1 MSKVF
6 TLYVQDLRQEC
17 NVYFVQVKW
26 HSKIKDVKDLLYST
40 TGIPPSRQ
48 QLFQSNCA
56 VPLSSSLTL
65 HCLSIDRS
73 GYTLRLS
80 VIDTNVIGA
89 PGFILNHAQETSL
102 DQECSNILADIR
114 TGLRR
119 ENAPIKTDVLDCTGG
134 VYFMRALCGRKVAVF
149 KPFDEEQGMPNNTKG
164 YHGTG
169 DSGLRLFSKPG
180 YGCVREVAAYIM
192 DVDNFCN
199 VPPTMLVHCE
209 HPILHYPEHGGSKG
223 HPYPKLGSL
232 QKFVHAT
239 DTFEDVGQRLLSD
252 FEVQKV
258 ALLDL
263 RLLNGDRNASNIL
276 AVKKYLD
283 DSDGLFCHNSCN
295 DNDICST
302 RNRLDFH
309 TKKSAIS
316 DGESGKKAE
325 LYSLI
330 PIDHGY
336 CLPSKLLINE
346 LDWAWFYYPQVRHP
360 VHDNIKQYL
369 ASLDF
374 ELLLKNMLA
383 QVSLSEETIFLARV
397 SHTLVVDGVAA
408 GLTLFEIA
416 NIVVRIQE
424 DVPSSLEKAIEEAE
438 ENAYRTIE
446 MRLSAMSR
454 SQRGKGGR
462 DVDVKEALKYP
473 RRRRASSVECSNR
486 ASMQVKLEDWSDS
499 SSGDSDHHLKSLR
512 FSESEFSCSLTT
524 GIHCADKVVR
534 LGPLCRID
542 ESTTCT
548 DSSGANTPN
557 LMLNHKSDNPGRLL
571 ELCLLGDTN
580 HLQMHSASHDEE
592 SLGGSALSSGQSTP
606 AALSRQH
613 RIPYIDADEALESRI
628 GSPVTVPKC
637 AIFPRLTSTSLH
649 STNAEW
655 TATSIPE
662 QTQPSQPSGRM
673 KRVTTLSHVA
683 SPQRMASLAIHSC
696 EQKSLTI
703 NSSMLSKESSGN
715 DDSPLVG
722 LHMQSS
728 AAISVSIFNDILHT
742 SLAEVLDLSANS
754 TDTTGTDGYCN
765 DDDDDD
771 DMSTT
776 DADVSSSSA
785 PTSPTAAIS
794 FLRVTSFSAF
804 SSAPI
809 YDFNGAERRI
819 SKLQKERR
827 GQIALT
833 PEFAPTRLQFAKY
846 SVAALISKSIK
857 ARDLTANEKEASC

>member
-1 MSKVF
+1 MSKLF
-6 TLYVQDLRQEC
+6 TLYIQDLRQEC
-17 NVYFVQVKW
+17 NVHFVQVRW

-89 PGFILNHAQETSL
+89 AGFILNHAQETSL

-114 TGLRR
+114 SGLRR
-119 ENAPIKTDVLDCTGG
+119 ENMPIKTDVLDCTGG

-169 DSGLRLFSKPG
+169 DLGLRQFTKPG

-192 DVDNFCN
+192 DVDNFCG

-223 HPYPKLGSL
+223 HSYPKLGSL
-232 QKFVHAT
+232 QKFVHAL
-239 DTFEDVGQRLLSD
+239 DTFEDIGQRLLSD
-252 FEVQKV
+252 LEVQKV

-276 AVKKYLD
+276 VIKKCLN
-283 DSDGLFCHNSCN
+283 DGNNSFCGNTCDKSEPCHVETKQFYPQTSSASC
-295 DNDICST
+295 
-302 RNRLDFH
+302 
-309 TKKSAIS
+309 
-316 DGESGKKAE
+316 DGEGRKKAD

-346 LDWAWFYYPQVRHP
+346 LDWAWFYYPQISRP
-360 VHDNIKQYL
+360 VHDDIKEYL
-369 ASLDF
+369 AKLDL
-374 ELLLKNMLA
+374 EILLKQMLA
-383 QVSLSEETIFLARV
+383 QVSLSEESIFLAKI
-397 SHTLVVDGVAA
+397 SHRLIVDGVAA
-408 GLTLFEIA
+408 GLTLFDIA
-416 NIVVRIQE
+416 SIVARIE
-424 DVPSSLEKAIEEAE
+424 ENVPSALERAIEEAE

-446 MRLSAMSR
+446 MRLSALSR
-454 SQRGKGGR
+454 SPRRKDEKTA
-462 DVDVKEALKYP
+462 DVGEVLKYP
-473 RRRRASSVECSNR
+473 RRKRASSVECSSR
-486 ASMQVKLEDWSDS
+486 ASHYVPAQVKSQDLSDS
-499 SSGDSDHHLKSLR
+499 SIGDINHPLKSPR
-512 FSESEFSCSLTT
+512 FSESELSSGLTNVT
-524 GIHCADKVVR
+524 HGVNKAVR
-534 LGPLCRID
+534 LGPLSRID
-542 ESTTCT
+542 ESTSCT

-557 LMLNHKSDNPGRLL
+557 LMHHRKIDYSARLT
-571 ELCLLGDTN
+571 ELCLLEGMSS
-580 HLQMHSASHDEE
+580 LQIISISTDDE
-592 SLGGSALSSGQSTP
+592 SLGGSTYSSGQSTP
-606 AALSRQH
+606 AVLLKHPRF
-613 RIPYIDADEALESRI
+613 PFVDADEALESRI
-628 GSPVTVPKC
+628 GSPLSVPMCVTYPSLATC
-637 AIFPRLTSTSLH
+637 SLDSTSA
-649 STNAEW
+649 TW
-655 TATSIPE
+655 TAASV
-662 QTQPSQPSGRM
+662 PSQPNNRM

-683 SPQRMASLAIHSC
+683 SPHRVAFVGICPYEDGPSQDISKNELPNVVDSHQKLSPESLFDDHLFSC
-696 EQKSLTI
+696 PPE
-703 NSSMLSKESSGN
+703 
-715 DDSPLVG
+715 
-722 LHMQSS
+722 
-728 AAISVSIFNDILHT
+728 A
-742 SLAEVLDLSANS
+742 LDLSTNS

-771 DMSTT
+771 DDDMSTT
-776 DADVSSSSA
+776 DADVSPSSA
-785 PTSPTAAIS
+785 PTSPTATIS

-827 GQIALT
+827 RQIALT
-833 PEFAPTRLQFAKY
+833 PEFAPTRLQFAKN
-846 SVAALISKSIK
+846 SIGSLISKSIK
-857 ARDLTANEKEASC
+857 AREVIAIAK

>member
-1 MSKVF
+1 MY
-6 TLYVQDLRQEC
+6 L
-17 NVYFVQVKW
+17 VQVKW

-114 TGLRR
+114 SGLRR

-192 DVDNFCN
+192 DVGNFCN

-209 HPILHYPEHGGSKG
+209 HPILHYPEHGGTKG

-232 QKFVHAT
+232 QKFVHT
-239 DTFEDVGQRLLSD
+239 LDTFEDVGQRLLSD

-276 AVKKYLD
+276 AVKKYLS
-283 DSDGLFCHNSCN
+283 DSDGLFC
-295 DNDICST
+295 DNGSGSDTGICSIQ
-302 RNRLDFH
+302 NRRDCYI
-309 TKKSAIS
+309 KQSALI
-316 DGESGKKAE
+316 DGGGGRKAE

-346 LDWAWFYYPQVRHP
+346 LDWAWFYYPQVSHP
-360 VHDNIKQYL
+360 VHDDIKQYL
-369 ASLDF
+369 ASLDL

-383 QVSLSEETIFLARV
+383 QVSLSEESIFLAKI

-416 NIVVRIQE
+416 SIVVRIEE
-424 DVPSSLEKAIEEAE
+424 DIPSSLEKAIEEAE

-462 DVDVKEALKYP
+462 IVDVREALKYP
-473 RRRRASSVECSNR
+473 RRRRASSVECSSR
-486 ASMQVKLEDWSDS
+486 ASMHIKLEESSDS
-499 SSGDSDHHLKSLR
+499 SSGDSDHPLKSLR
-512 FSESEFSCSLTT
+512 FSDSEFSCSLTT
-524 GIHCADKVVR
+524 GIHSANEAVR

-542 ESTTCT
+542 ESTSCT

-557 LMLNHKSDNPGRLL
+557 LTLHRRSENPGRL
-571 ELCLLGDTN
+571 CPLGDTN
-580 HLQMHSASHDEE
+580 HLEIISTSNDDE

-606 AALSRQH
+606 GALPRQH
-613 RIPYIDADEALESRI
+613 RIAYIDADEALQSRI

-637 AIFPRLTSTSLH
+637 ASFPRLTSTSLD
-649 STNAEW
+649 STNTRGTEP
-655 TATSIPE
+655 SLPD
-662 QTQPSQPSGRM
+662 QTHLSQPSCRM

-683 SPQRMASLAIHSC
+683 SPQRAALFANHSC
-696 EQKSLTI
+696 EQKCMTI
-703 NSSMLSKESSGN
+703 KSSMLNTESSGN
-715 DDSPLVG
+715 DDGPPVG
-722 LHMQSS
+722 RHMQSS
-728 AAISVSIFNDILHT
+728 VGLSISLFDDILQT
-742 SLAEVLDLSANS
+742 SLAEVLDLSTNS

-771 DMSTT
+771 LSTT
-776 DADVSSSSA
+776 DADASPSSA

-827 GQIALT
+827 RQIALT

-846 SVAALISKSIK
+846 SVATLISKSIK
-857 ARDLTANEKEASC
+857 VRDLTVNEKEPSCSNVI